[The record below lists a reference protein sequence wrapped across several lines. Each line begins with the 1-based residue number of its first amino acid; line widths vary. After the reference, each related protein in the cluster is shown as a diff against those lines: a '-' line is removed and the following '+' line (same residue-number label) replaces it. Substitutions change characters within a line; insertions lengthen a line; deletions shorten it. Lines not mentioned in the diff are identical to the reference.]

1 MIPGLAA
8 TPQNSPDPD
17 DNSGSGSGAHPF
29 QAKCRVEGTD
39 MMLIRSFKP
48 IVAAAGFA
56 LVATAIWAPGTAR
69 AQPQDDSVESNS
81 ITNLEQRVWGSIVRG
96 LGLQDP
102 NTPAIDY
109 RERSPL
115 VVPPSRELPPPQARA
130 AKPAP
135 SWPNDPDVARARKAN
150 EAKRKL
156 GVGNTA
162 AQLEEQSRPISPD
175 ELNKGRGVSA
185 RSGSNAASVD
195 NDGRPVAPSELGY
208 FGGLFSGRAWG
219 FSGSRDEVGTFTN
232 EPPRTQLT
240 EPPPGYQTPSPA
252 QPYGVSKRIERTPVQ
267 PFDPA
272 R

>member
-1 MIPGLAA
+1 
-8 TPQNSPDPD
+8 
-17 DNSGSGSGAHPF
+17 
-29 QAKCRVEGTD
+29 
-39 MMLIRSFKP
+39 MMLAHSFRP
-48 IVAAAGFA
+48 IIAAAGFA
-56 LVATAIWAPGTAR
+56 LAATAIGVPGTAR
-69 AQPQDDSVESNS
+69 AQQDDSVESNS

-102 NTPAIDY
+102 NAPAIDY

-156 GVGNTA
+156 GVGNA
-162 AQLEEQSRPISPD
+162 AAALEEQSRPISPD
-175 ELNKGRGVSA
+175 ELNRGRGVTAQSG
-185 RSGSNAASVD
+185 GSNAAGVD
-195 NDGRPVAPSELGY
+195 NEGRPVAPSELGY

-219 FSGSRDEVGTFTN
+219 FGGSRDEVGTFTT
-232 EPPRTQLT
+232 EPPRSQLT

-272 R
+272 RQ